1 MIANDKKPSSSPA
14 PTGQSDQESTG
25 SSRPGEPTGVDIAV
39 GAPPPAEA
47 ATERELR
54 PTAGAPAT
62 EAPEATIGRLQ
73 QELAAISAES
83 QQNYDRY
90 VRERAEL
97 ENFKKRT
104 QRERAE
110 AVRFA
115 SEQLIRDLLPL
126 IDNLERA
133 IEHAE
138 SGGNGQ
144 PLVEGVRLVLKSTLD
159 VLERHGVSR
168 VEATGRPFDPALHEA
183 IAQVPDADREPNQVV
198 QQFQAGYLL
207 HQRLLR
213 PAQVSVSTL
222 PPVEKQGD
230 DD

>member
-1 MIANDKKPSSSPA
+1 MSVDDKSPSSPRRNNGESAQEAADAVARAESVQADSAGGARPPANRGSGDEPSPA
-14 PTGQSDQESTG
+14 ERETVTETPEST
-25 SSRPGEPTGVDIAV
+25 IA
-39 GAPPPAEA
+39 
-47 ATERELR
+47 
-54 PTAGAPAT
+54 
-62 EAPEATIGRLQ
+62 RLE
-73 QELAAISAES
+73 QELAAKSAEVR
-83 QQNYDRY
+83 QNHDRY
-90 VRERAEL
+90 LRERAEL
-97 ENFKKRT
+97 ENFKKRM
-104 QRERAE
+104 QKERAE

-115 SEQLIRDLLPL
+115 SEQLIRDLLPV

-133 IEHAE
+133 IEHAD

-144 PLVEGVRLVLKSTLD
+144 PLVEGVRLVWKSALD

-168 VEATGRPFDPALHEA
+168 VEAAGRPFDPTQHEA
-183 IAQVPDADREPNQVV
+183 IVQVPDSDREPNQVV